1 MSIIK
6 ANRCEVEIQEQTVKD
21 AACKY
26 MVSLSYEPNGKY
38 SKEIISIVLSDLK
51 PIVKQTIDLGDRIV
65 EKNVATPTK
74 PKDITTPEELL
85 GLENG
90 HE

>member
-1 MSIIK
+1 VSIIK

>member
-21 AACKY
+21 AGCKY
-26 MVSLSYEPNGKY
+26 MVCLRYEPEDATSN
-38 SKEIISIVLSDLK
+38 ELLQIVLSDNK
-51 PIVKQTIDLGDRIV
+51 PIIKQTIDLGDKIV
-65 EKNVATPTK
+65 EKNVATTKK
-74 PKDITTPEELL
+74 PKEITTPEQLL
-85 GLENG
+85 GLEAN

>member
-1 MSIIK
+1 VSIIK

-51 PIVKQTIDLGDRIV
+51 PIIKHTIDLGDRIV
-65 EKNVATPTK
+65 EKNVATTTK
-74 PKDITTPEELL
+74 PKKITTPEELL
-85 GLENG
+85 GLEG

>member
-51 PIVKQTIDLGDRIV
+51 PIIKHTIDLGDRIV
-65 EKNVATPTK
+65 EKNVATTTK
-74 PKDITTPEELL
+74 PKKITTPEELL
-85 GLENG
+85 GLEG

>member
-85 GLENG
+85 GLEG